1 MALMNL
7 PSKEFSPLGAIAG
20 QKKVLDFFDIYTALE
35 ACI

>member
-1 MALMNL
+1 MESMNL

-20 QKKVLDFFDIYTALE
+20 QKKVLDFYIYTALE